1 METLKRMTE
10 SEYKTAIARI
20 VSSGYGYQALND
32 LIHNMKA
39 RDDLAMRFMADADS
53 TITAILKIC
62 NSGQTHQQKVKAVK
76 ALSESCVQTLAGKVR
91 S

>member
-10 SEYKTAIARI
+10 SEYRTAIARI

-32 LIHNMKA
+32 LIHNMKV

-76 ALSESCVQTLAGKVR
+76 ALSESCVSELARKVG

>member
-20 VSSGYGYQALND
+20 VSSGYGYQVLND
-32 LIHNMKA
+32 LIHNMET

-62 NSGQTHQQKVKAVK
+62 NSGQSHQQKVKAVK
-76 ALSESCVQTLAGKVR
+76 ALSESCVQMLAGKVR